1 MSAPAVSH
9 PATAPST
16 RDLRLDFFRGVT
28 MCIIFIAHTPG
39 DSWNDWIPAR
49 FGFSSGTEL
58 FVFCSGVASAGA
70 FGRVYRK
77 RGWLMGSAKVLR
89 RIWQIYW
96 VQMAMVMA
104 SIGLAFL
111 AAPLLGPD
119 ALARFAPIA
128 QHGTAAV
135 AALLGLVWL
144 PEFLDIL
151 PMYIGILALLPLFE
165 ALALVHVR
173 LPIVASAI
181 LWGFVQIVGL
191 ALPGNPW
198 TGEVWFLNPFG
209 WQFCFM
215 LGFSFANGWLP
226 APRWRD
232 PRLLALSIAICLIAF
247 PLSFQPLVDR
257 IEVLRAVQAVILPA
271 SAKTDLAPVRIVHFL
286 ALAYVTLS
294 IVAPFATRLDMGP
307 GAPFVRIGRQSLAA
321 FVVSIIAAELG
332 GFVLMEL
339 GDGVTVTAVVN
350 LAGFLTI
357 FTAATIVSWFKR
369 EPWSKPAT
377 PLAER

>member
-1 MSAPAVSH
+1 MSAPAVSL
-9 PATAPST
+9 ATTAP
-16 RDLRLDFFRGVT
+16 RDLRLDFFRGLT
-28 MCIIFIAHTPG
+28 MCIIFIAHTLG

-96 VQMAMVMA
+96 VQMAMAMA
-104 SIGLAFL
+104 SIGLAFA
-111 AAPLLGPD
+111 AAPLVGPD
-119 ALARFAPIA
+119 ALSRFAPLA
-128 QHGTAAV
+128 EHGTAAV

-151 PMYIGILALLPLFE
+151 PMYLVILALLPIFE
-165 ALALVHVR
+165 ALALLHR
-173 LPIVASAI
+173 NLPLAASAV
-181 LWGFVQIVGL
+181 LWAGVQIFGL

-226 APRWRD
+226 APRWGR
-232 PRLLALSIAICLIAF
+232 RGLLAVAIVICLVAF
-247 PLSFQPLVDR
+247 PLSFQPLVDQF
-257 IEVLRAVQAVILPA
+257 ENLRAIQAVILPA
-271 SAKTDLAPVRIVHFL
+271 SAKTDLAAVRIIHFL

-294 IVAPFATRLDMGP
+294 LVAPYATRLDRGP

-321 FVVSIIAAELG
+321 FVASIVAAEVG
-332 GFVLMEL
+332 GFVLMVS
-339 GDGVTVTAVVN
+339 GTGAAVTAAVN
-350 LAGFLTI
+350 LAGFLAI
-357 FTAATIVSWFKR
+357 FATATIVGWSKR
-369 EPWSKPAT
+369 EPWSRTVAPVAQT
-377 PLAER
+377 